1 MSSTAPSTGTRA
13 FTSLAIGFLS
23 GIEKRKRDIELNLA
37 NGRADRIQTF
47 MKKRRTGRQS
57 RMSIMENVRLTRC
70 GHFFYG
76 YDARIKTDSAHTHNE
91 IRD

>member
-76 YDARIKTDSAHTHNE
+76 YDARIKTDSACTHIGN
-91 IRD
+91 RD